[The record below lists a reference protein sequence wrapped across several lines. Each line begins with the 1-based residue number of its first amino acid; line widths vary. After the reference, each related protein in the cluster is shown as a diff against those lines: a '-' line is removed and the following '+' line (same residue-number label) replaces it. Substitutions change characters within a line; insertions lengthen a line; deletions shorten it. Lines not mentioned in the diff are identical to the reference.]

1 MIISSRFDE
10 QARRRDQQICDQ
22 TKERHY
28 RDEGSL
34 GIRDLSEAGEGSET
48 LFDSPEQDGEG
59 TGKKAGS
66 RSSRRQPK

>member
-1 MIISSRFDE
+1 M
-10 QARRRDQQICDQ
+10 
-22 TKERHY
+22 
-28 RDEGSL
+28 